1 MIVEKR
7 TYTLKV
13 GSAAAFLKA
22 YEEHG
27 LSIQAGALGAP
38 LGYYST
44 EIGNPNQIVQLWG
57 YQDFADRQRRRAELL
72 SLVEWHEALG
82 HFRLFI
88 DQQETVVLNPAPFM
102 QGKPILK

>member
-7 TYTLKV
+7 TYTLQV
-13 GSAAAFLKA
+13 GTTTAFLKA

-27 LSIQAGALGAP
+27 LSIQAGVLGAP

-57 YQDFADRQRRRAELL
+57 YEDFADRQRRRAELL
-72 SLVEWHEALG
+72 SLGEWHKALG
-82 HFRLFI
+82 HFRPLI
-88 DQQETVVLNPAPFM
+88 EQQETVILNPVPFM
-102 QGKPILK
+102 Q

>member
-13 GSAAAFLKA
+13 GTTAAFLKA

-27 LSIQAGALGAP
+27 LSIQARVLGPP

-57 YQDFADRQRRRAELL
+57 YQDFADRQRRRTELL
-72 SLVEWHEALG
+72 SLVEWHEALA
-82 HFRLFI
+82 HFRPFI
-88 DQQETVVLNPAPFM
+88 EQQENVILNPASFM
-102 QGKPILK
+102 QGSRF